1 HFDQDVIV
9 GIVAALGVTGND
21 VEDDVAGDV
30 IDEGNDQDQ
39 SHSEEHQMEVVA
51 RFCARTGFAEP
62 VHQPLGKSRLIT
74 HIREDS

>member
-1 HFDQDVIV
+1 
-9 GIVAALGVTGND
+9 
-21 VEDDVAGDV
+21 
-30 IDEGNDQDQ
+30 
-39 SHSEEHQMEVVA
+39 MEVVA